1 MKLMLK
7 LTANFQGGGVGH
19 PVLFRYAKEMPT
31 SHWNSLQLLLEH
43 HLHDQSQG
51 GENISRV
58 PVMEMR

>member
-1 MKLMLK
+1 M
-7 LTANFQGGGVGH
+7 GH

-43 HLHDQSQG
+43 HFHDQSQG